1 MKLSDSI
8 RFYAATDVGKVR
20 DHNEDNFLVD
30 KKLGLFIVA
39 DGMGGHAAGE
49 VASAIAVRT
58 VHEEIRR
65 EKELLDD
72 YVSGATGA
80 SKVTPKDVVAL
91 LEHAVQRACSKIH
104 EEARADANKRGMGTT
119 LSALL
124 VVGSQGFI
132 AHVGDSRIYL
142 ARAGRVQQVTEDHTV
157 YNELIKRG
165 KLSREQI
172 EKVHQKNAITRA
184 VGVYERVEVD
194 TLVVEL
200 IAGDMIVLAS
210 DGLHGYLEAAE
221 ELAQPLLLDGDASVK
236 ALVELANAR
245 GGKDNITTVVVKV
258 GEEGAVD
265 AAKAKRLALK
275 RDVLANMPLFSRLT
289 ERELLR
295 VMQLVEVREY
305 ADGDL
310 VIREGDKGDEL
321 FIVLDGKVRV
331 SRGEQTLTHLGQGEH
346 VGEMALIRSVPRS
359 ATVAAVGAAELIAIR
374 RADFFEILR
383 KEHEIAVK
391 MLWQFLG
398 VFADRLD
405 QTSSELHNAKREL
418 AAEDVTSE
426 IFPEIEVDANPPV
439 PPSPSGS

>member
-1 MKLSDSI
+1 MRLSDSI

-58 VHEEIRR
+58 VHEEIKR

-72 YVSGATGA
+72 YESGATGA
-80 SKVTPKDVVAL
+80 SKVTTKDIVAL
-91 LEHAVQRACSKIH
+91 VEHAVQRACSKIH
-104 EEARADANKRGMGTT
+104 EESSNDTAKRGMGTT
-119 LSALL
+119 LSAI
-124 VVGSQGFI
+124 VIVGHQGFI

-142 ARAGRVQQVTEDHTV
+142 QRAGHVQQVTEDHTV
-157 YNELIKRG
+157 FNELIKRG
-165 KLSREQI
+165 KLTREQI
-172 EKVHQKNAITRA
+172 EKVQQKNAITRA

-194 TLVVEL
+194 TLVMEL
-200 IAGDMIVLAS
+200 IAGDTLVLAS
-210 DGLHGYLEAAE
+210 DGLHGYLETPE
-221 ELAQPLLLDGDASVK
+221 ELGGPLGLAGDSSVK
-236 ALVELANAR
+236 ALIDLANAR

-265 AAKAKRLALK
+265 AERAKRLAQK

-295 VMQLVEVREY
+295 VMQAVEVREY
-305 ADGDL
+305 KDGDL
-310 VIREGDKGDEL
+310 VILEGDKGDEL
-321 FIVLDGKVRV
+321 FIVLEGKVRV
-331 SRGEQTLTHLGQGEH
+331 SRGNQTLLDLGPGEH

-359 ATVAAVGAAELIAIR
+359 ASVHALGDAELIAIR
-374 RADFFEILR
+374 RQDFFEILR
-383 KEHEIAVK
+383 KEHEVAVK

-398 VFADRLD
+398 VLADRLD
-405 QTSSELHNAKREL
+405 QTSSALHNAKREL
-418 AAEDVTSE
+418 AAEDMTSE
-426 IFPEIEVDANPPV
+426 IFPEIDPDTDSLP
-439 PPSPSGS
+439 PPSLSR